1 MTLQRLEYRPGAQI
15 RQLIFFNPPPGHGD
29 SDQPGQRDRLGY
41 VGLMTV
47 MWAAVLVVAGFA
59 APGASNGSL
68 GTLLWSFPVCTPV
81 AGVPLACA
89 VAVLKYQPYEI
100 DRIISRTLAYAIVTG
115 LLAGI
120 YAGPMLLTTQVFR
133 LTTVVFRAK
142 HLKWLA
148 AKLY

>member
-1 MTLQRLEYRPGAQI
+1 
-15 RQLIFFNPPPGHGD
+15 
-29 SDQPGQRDRLGY
+29 
-41 VGLMTV
+41 
-47 MWAAVLVVAGFA
+47 
-59 APGASNGSL
+59 
-68 GTLLWSFPVCTPV
+68 VCTPV